1 MKKMVLGLTAVAAIA
16 TAAISPAEAVGE
28 VAGAPGVFRIAA
40 GALAAGAYGDY
51 RPGTTDRAMAIMGQG
66 IGTEIS
72 SVCVCP
78 SALLSALLNDARG
91 RLPDLFA
98 ERSLS

>member
-1 MKKMVLGLTAVAAIA
+1 
-16 TAAISPAEAVGE
+16 
-28 VAGAPGVFRIAA
+28 
-40 GALAAGAYGDY
+40 
-51 RPGTTDRAMAIMGQG
+51 MAIMGQG

-91 RLPDLFA
+91 RLPGRFA